1 MGFVHN
7 SHPDLGG
14 STPSLIYDARMSDDL
29 PPDGESLGAFL
40 GEIMKMLSGAGGASP
55 NSARDLA
62 RSIATGGESEPNIDP
77 RDRIAIEE
85 LVRVAELQ
93 VQSATQLVVAR
104 GAALRVDVVNRTQWV
119 DSTIEHYRPLLGAIA
134 SSISTGLPTPDD
146 LSENDP
152 MNQMMAGLSQ
162 MLESLL
168 LTMTTGSMVGEL
180 ARIAFGGFHLPLP
193 RPANAPLL
201 MLLPNVDRF
210 AQQWSLDPDD
220 LRLWVCL
227 NEATHRAVLGVPHV
241 SERLSDL
248 LQRHASAFERGPE
261 ALGDRLGN
269 FDLSAGP
276 EAFAELNET
285 LSDPEVILGAV
296 RSPAQAALEPEI
308 TALVAA
314 VTGYVDHVMD
324 QTGGSIIGSYDRV
337 TEALRRRR
345 TQADAS
351 DRLVERILG
360 LELDQDQYDRGT
372 AFVEG
377 VIERAGT
384 EGLDRLFGDPEH
396 LPTPSE
402 VDAPGLWLARIDLP
416 LG

>member
-1 MGFVHN
+1 
-7 SHPDLGG
+7 
-14 STPSLIYDARMSDDL
+14 MSDDL

-40 GEIMKMLSGAGGASP
+40 GEIMKMLSGAGSP
-55 NSARDLA
+55 SANSARDLA

-77 RDRIAIEE
+77 KDRIKIEE

-104 GAALRVDVVNRTQWV
+104 RGTLRVEVVNRSQWV
-119 DSTIEHYRPLLGAIA
+119 DSTIEHYRPLLGTIA
-134 SSISTGLPTPDD
+134 TSISTSLPTPDE

-152 MNQMMAGLSQ
+152 MSQMMAGLQQ
-162 MLESLL
+162 MLESML

-180 ARIAFGGFHLPLP
+180 ARVAFGGFHLPLP
-193 RPANAPLL
+193 RPADAQLSV
-201 MLLPNVDRF
+201 LLPNVDQF
-210 AQQWSLDPDD
+210 GQQWSLDADD

-227 NEATHRAVLGVPHV
+227 HEAAHRAVLGVPHV

-248 LQRHASAFERGPE
+248 LQRHASAFERDPE
-261 ALGDRLGN
+261 ALNEHLGAFN
-269 FDLSAGP
+269 LNAFDLSAGP
-276 EAFAELNET
+276 EALEELNKAF
-285 LSDPEVILGAV
+285 SDPEMIFGAV

-314 VTGYVDHVMD
+314 ITGYVDHVMD

-345 TQADAS
+345 TQAGAS
-351 DRLVERILG
+351 DRLVERLLG
-360 LELDQDQYDRGT
+360 LELDQNQFDRGT

-384 EGLDRLFGDPEH
+384 EGLDRLFDNPAH

-416 LG
+416 SS

>member
-1 MGFVHN
+1 
-7 SHPDLGG
+7 
-14 STPSLIYDARMSDDL
+14 MSDDL

-40 GEIMKMLSGAGGASP
+40 GELMKMLSGAAGPSAG
-55 NSARDLA
+55 SARDLA
-62 RSIATGGESEPNIDP
+62 RSIATHGESEPNIDP
-77 RDRIAIEE
+77 QDRIKIEE

-93 VQSATQLVVAR
+93 VQSATQLAVAR
-104 GAALRVDVVNRTQWV
+104 RGTLRVEVVNRSQWV
-119 DSTIEHYRPLLGAIA
+119 DNTIEHYRPLLSTIA
-134 SSISTGLPTPDD
+134 ESISTTLPTADE

-152 MNQMMAGLSQ
+152 MAQMMAGLQQ
-162 MLESLL
+162 MLESML

-180 ARIAFGGFHLPLP
+180 ARVAFGGFHLPLP
-193 RPANAPLL
+193 RPADAQL
-201 MLLPNVDRF
+201 MVLLPNIDRF
-210 AQQWSLDPDD
+210 GQEWSLDADD

-227 NEATHRAVLGVPHV
+227 HEAAYRAVLGVPHV
-241 SERLSDL
+241 SDRLSDL
-248 LQRHASAFERGPE
+248 LQRHAGAFERDPE
-261 ALGDRLGN
+261 VLNEHLGG

-276 EAFAELNET
+276 EALAELNKT
-285 LSDPEVILGAV
+285 LGDPELILGAV

-314 VTGYVDHVMD
+314 ITGYVDHVMD

-351 DRLVERILG
+351 DRLVGRLLG
-360 LELDQDQYDRGT
+360 LELDQNQFDRGT

-384 EGLDRLFGDPEH
+384 EGLDRLFDDPAN
-396 LPTPSE
+396 LPTPPE

-416 LG
+416 SI

>member
-1 MGFVHN
+1 
-7 SHPDLGG
+7 
-14 STPSLIYDARMSDDL
+14 
-29 PPDGESLGAFL
+29 
-40 GEIMKMLSGAGGASP
+40 MKMLSGAGGPTAS
-55 NSARDLA
+55 SARDLA
-62 RSIATGGESEPNIDP
+62 RSIANRGESEPNINP
-77 RDRIAIEE
+77 AERIKIEE

-93 VQSATQLVVAR
+93 VQSATRLAVAR
-104 GAALRVDVVNRTQWV
+104 GGTLRVEVVNRLRWV
-119 DSTIEHYRPLLGAIA
+119 DSTIEHYQPLLSTIA
-134 SSISTGLPTPDD
+134 GSISSSLPVPDEF
-146 LSENDP
+146 SEHDP
-152 MNQMMAGLSQ
+152 MSQMMAGLQQ
-162 MLESLL
+162 MLETML

-180 ARIAFGGFHLPLP
+180 ARVAFGGFHLPLP
-193 RPANAPLL
+193 RPADARLL
-201 MLLPNVDRF
+201 VLLPNIDQF
-210 AQQWSLDPDD
+210 GQEWSLDADD

-227 NEATHRAVLGVPHV
+227 HETAHRAVLGIPHV

-248 LQRHASAFERGPE
+248 LQRHASAFERDPD
-261 ALGDRLGN
+261 ALNEQLSA

-276 EAFAELNET
+276 EAFADLNKT
-285 LSDPEVILGAV
+285 FSDPDLIFGAV

-308 TALVAA
+308 GALVAA
-314 VTGYVDHVMD
+314 ISGYVDYVMD

-351 DRLVERILG
+351 DRLVERLLG
-360 LELDQDQYDRGT
+360 LELDQNQFDRGT

-384 EGLDRLFGDPEH
+384 EGLDRLFSDPAH

-416 LG
+416 LS

>member
-1 MGFVHN
+1 
-7 SHPDLGG
+7 
-14 STPSLIYDARMSDDL
+14 MSDDL
-29 PPDGESLGAFL
+29 PPEGESLGAFL
-40 GEIMKMLSGAGGASP
+40 GEIMKMLSGASGSSP

-62 RSIATGGESEPNIDP
+62 RTIATGGESEPNIDP
-77 RDRIAIEE
+77 RERITIEE

-93 VQSATQLVVAR
+93 VQSETQLVVAR

-152 MNQMMAGLSQ
+152 MRQMMAGLSQ
-162 MLESLL
+162 MLESML

-180 ARIAFGGFHLPLP
+180 ARIAFGGFQLPLP
-193 RPANAPLL
+193 RPTNAPLL
-201 MLLPNVDRF
+201 ILLPNVDRF
-210 AQQWSLDPDD
+210 GQEWSLNPDD

-227 NEATHRAVLGVPHV
+227 HETAHRAVLGVPHV
-241 SERLSDL
+241 NERLSDL
-248 LQRHASAFERGPE
+248 LQRHASAFERDPE
-261 ALGDRLGN
+261 ALNDRLGN

-276 EAFAELNET
+276 EAFAELNKT
-285 LSDPEVILGAV
+285 LSDPEMIFGAV

-314 VTGYVDHVMD
+314 ITGYVDYVMD
-324 QTGGSIIGSYDRV
+324 QTGGRIIGSYDMV

-360 LELDQDQYDRGT
+360 LELDQNQYDRGT

-384 EGLDRLFGDPEH
+384 TGLSRLFDDPTH

-416 LG
+416 SS

>member
-1 MGFVHN
+1 
-7 SHPDLGG
+7 
-14 STPSLIYDARMSDDL
+14 MSDDL

-40 GEIMKMLSGAGGASP
+40 GEFMKMLSGAGSP
-55 NSARDLA
+55 SANSARDLA

-77 RDRIAIEE
+77 KDRIKIEE

-104 GAALRVDVVNRTQWV
+104 SGTLRVEVVNRSQWV
-119 DSTIEHYRPLLGAIA
+119 DSTIEHYRPLLGTIA
-134 SSISTGLPTPDD
+134 TSISTSLPTPDE

-152 MNQMMAGLSQ
+152 MSQMMAGLQQ
-162 MLESLL
+162 MLESML

-180 ARIAFGGFHLPLP
+180 ARVAFGGFHLPLP
-193 RPANAPLL
+193 RPADAPLL
-201 MLLPNVDRF
+201 VLLPNVDQF
-210 AQQWSLDPDD
+210 GQQWSLDADD

-227 NEATHRAVLGVPHV
+227 HEAAHRAVLGVPHV
-241 SERLSDL
+241 GERLSDL
-248 LQRHASAFERGPE
+248 LQRHAGAFERDPE
-261 ALGDRLGN
+261 ALNEHLSA

-276 EAFAELNET
+276 EALAELDKT
-285 LSDPEVILGAV
+285 FSDPEMIFGAV

-314 VTGYVDHVMD
+314 ITGYVDHVMD
-324 QTGGSIIGSYDRV
+324 QTGGSIIGSYGRV

-345 TQADAS
+345 TQTGAS
-351 DRLVERILG
+351 DRLVERLLG
-360 LELDQDQYDRGT
+360 LELDQNQFDRGT

-384 EGLDRLFGDPEH
+384 EGLDRLFDDPAH

-416 LG
+416 SS

>member
-1 MGFVHN
+1 
-7 SHPDLGG
+7 
-14 STPSLIYDARMSDDL
+14 MSDDL

-40 GEIMKMLSGAGGASP
+40 GEIMKMLSSGGGPSAG
-55 NSARDLA
+55 SARDLA
-62 RSIATGGESEPNIDP
+62 RSIATHGESEPNIDP
-77 RDRIAIEE
+77 QDRIRIEE

-93 VQSATQLVVAR
+93 VQSATQLAVAR
-104 GAALRVDVVNRTQWV
+104 RGTLRVEVVNRSQWV
-119 DSTIEHYRPLLGAIA
+119 DNTIEHYRPLLSTIA
-134 SSISTGLPTPDD
+134 ESISTTLPTAEE

-152 MNQMMAGLSQ
+152 MAQMMAGLQQ
-162 MLESLL
+162 MLESML

-180 ARIAFGGFHLPLP
+180 ARVAFGGFHLPLP
-193 RPANAPLL
+193 RPADAQLTV
-201 MLLPNVDRF
+201 LLPNIDRF
-210 AQQWSLDPDD
+210 GQEWSLDADD

-227 NEATHRAVLGVPHV
+227 HEAAYRAVLGVPHV
-241 SERLSDL
+241 SDRLSDL
-248 LQRHASAFERGPE
+248 LQRHAGAFERDPE
-261 ALGDRLGN
+261 VLNEHLGG

-276 EAFAELNET
+276 EALAELNKT
-285 LSDPEVILGAV
+285 LGDPELILGAV

-314 VTGYVDHVMD
+314 ITGYVDHVMD

-351 DRLVERILG
+351 DRLVGRLLG
-360 LELDQDQYDRGT
+360 LELDQNQFDRGT

-384 EGLDRLFGDPEH
+384 EGLDRLFDDPAN
-396 LPTPSE
+396 LPTPPE

-416 LG
+416 SI

>member
-1 MGFVHN
+1 
-7 SHPDLGG
+7 
-14 STPSLIYDARMSDDL
+14 MSDDL
-29 PPDGESLGAFL
+29 PPDGESFGAFL
-40 GEIMKMLSGAGGASP
+40 GEVMKMLSGTGGPSAG
-55 NSARDLA
+55 SARDLA
-62 RSIATGGESEPNIDP
+62 RSIATQGESEPNIDP
-77 RDRIAIEE
+77 QDRIKIEE

-93 VQSATQLVVAR
+93 VQSATRLAVAR
-104 GAALRVDVVNRTQWV
+104 SGTLRVEVVNRSQWV
-119 DSTIEHYRPLLGAIA
+119 DSTIEQYRPLLEKIA
-134 SSISTGLPTPDD
+134 SSISTSLPAPDEFT
-146 LSENDP
+146 ENDP
-152 MNQMMAGLSQ
+152 MHQMMAGLQQ
-162 MLESLL
+162 MLESML

-180 ARIAFGGFHLPLP
+180 ARVAFGGFYLPLP
-193 RPANAPLL
+193 RPADAQLSI
-201 MLLPNVDRF
+201 LLPNIDRF
-210 AQQWSLDPDD
+210 GQEWSLDADD

-227 NEATHRAVLGVPHV
+227 HEAAHRAVLGVPHV

-248 LQRHASAFERGPE
+248 LRRHAGAFERDPG
-261 ALGDRLGN
+261 ALNEQLSG

-276 EAFAELNET
+276 EALAELNKT
-285 LSDPEVILGAV
+285 LSDPEMIFGAV
-296 RSPAQAALEPEI
+296 RSSAQAALQPEI

-351 DRLVERILG
+351 DRLVERLLG
-360 LELDQDQYDRGT
+360 LELDQNQFDRGT

-384 EGLDRLFGDPEH
+384 EGLDRLFDDPEH

-416 LG
+416 LS

>member
-1 MGFVHN
+1 
-7 SHPDLGG
+7 
-14 STPSLIYDARMSDDL
+14 MSDDL

-40 GEIMKMLSGAGGASP
+40 GEIMKMLSGASGASP

-93 VQSATQLVVAR
+93 VQSATQLAVAR
-104 GAALRVDVVNRTQWV
+104 GSALRVEVANRSQWV
-119 DSTIEHYRPLLGAIA
+119 DSTIEHYRPLLGTIA

-152 MNQMMAGLSQ
+152 MSQMMAGLSQ
-162 MLESLL
+162 MLESML
-168 LTMTTGSMVGEL
+168 LTMTTGSMVGGL

-193 RPANAPLL
+193 RPTSAPLL
-201 MLLPNVDRF
+201 VLLPNVDRF
-210 AQQWSLDPDD
+210 GKEWSLDADD

-227 NEATHRAVLGVPHV
+227 HETAHRAVLGVPHV
-241 SERLSDL
+241 GERLSDL
-248 LQRHASAFERGPE
+248 LQRHASSFERDPE
-261 ALGDRLGN
+261 ALNDHLSG
-269 FDLSAGP
+269 FDLSGGP
-276 EAFAELNET
+276 EAFAELNKT
-285 LSDPEVILGAV
+285 LSDPEMIFGAV

-314 VTGYVDHVMD
+314 ITGYVDHVMD
-324 QTGGSIIGSYDRV
+324 QTGGSIIGSYNMV

-360 LELDQDQYDRGT
+360 LELDQNQYDRGT
-372 AFVEG
+372 AFVNG

-384 EGLDRLFGDPEH
+384 SGLNRLFDDPAH

-416 LG
+416 SN

>member
-1 MGFVHN
+1 
-7 SHPDLGG
+7 
-14 STPSLIYDARMSDDL
+14 MSDDL

-40 GEIMKMLSGAGGASP
+40 GEIMKMLSGAGSP
-55 NSARDLA
+55 SANSARDLA

-77 RDRIAIEE
+77 KDRIKIEE

-104 GAALRVDVVNRTQWV
+104 SGTLRVEVVNRSQWV
-119 DSTIEHYRPLLGAIA
+119 DSTIEHYRPLLGTIA
-134 SSISTGLPTPDD
+134 TSISTSLPTPDE

-152 MNQMMAGLSQ
+152 MSQMMAGLQQ
-162 MLESLL
+162 MLESML

-180 ARIAFGGFHLPLP
+180 ARVAFGGFHLPLP
-193 RPANAPLL
+193 RPADAPLL
-201 MLLPNVDRF
+201 VLLPNVDQF
-210 AQQWSLDPDD
+210 GQQWSLDADD

-227 NEATHRAVLGVPHV
+227 HEAAHRAVLGVPHV
-241 SERLSDL
+241 GERLSDL
-248 LQRHASAFERGPE
+248 LQRHAGAFERDPE
-261 ALGDRLGN
+261 ALNEHLSA

-276 EAFAELNET
+276 EALAELDKT
-285 LSDPEVILGAV
+285 FSDPEMIFGAV

-314 VTGYVDHVMD
+314 ITGYVDHVMD
-324 QTGGSIIGSYDRV
+324 QTGGSIIGSYGRV

-345 TQADAS
+345 TQTGAS
-351 DRLVERILG
+351 DRLVERLLG
-360 LELDQDQYDRGT
+360 LELDQNQFDRGT

-384 EGLDRLFGDPEH
+384 EGLDRLFDDPAH

-416 LG
+416 SS

>member
-1 MGFVHN
+1 
-7 SHPDLGG
+7 
-14 STPSLIYDARMSDDL
+14 MSDDL

-40 GEIMKMLSGAGGASP
+40 GEIMKMLSGAGSP
-55 NSARDLA
+55 SANSARDLA
-62 RSIATGGESEPNIDP
+62 RSVATGGESEPNIDP
-77 RDRIAIEE
+77 KDRIKIEE

-104 GAALRVDVVNRTQWV
+104 SGTLRVEVVNRSQWV
-119 DSTIEHYRPLLGAIA
+119 DSTIEHYRPLLGTIA
-134 SSISTGLPTPDD
+134 TSISTSLPTPDE

-152 MNQMMAGLSQ
+152 MSQMMAGLQQ
-162 MLESLL
+162 MLESML

-180 ARIAFGGFHLPLP
+180 ARVAFGGFHLPLP
-193 RPANAPLL
+193 RPADAQLL
-201 MLLPNVDRF
+201 VLLPNVDQF
-210 AQQWSLDPDD
+210 GQQWSLDPDD

-227 NEATHRAVLGVPHV
+227 HEAAHRAVLGVPHV

-248 LQRHASAFERGPE
+248 LQRHASAFERDPE
-261 ALGDRLGN
+261 TLNEQLSASDLN
-269 FDLSAGP
+269 PFDLSAGP
-276 EAFAELNET
+276 EALAELNKT
-285 LSDPEVILGAV
+285 FGDPEMIFGAV

-314 VTGYVDHVMD
+314 ITGYVDHVMD

-345 TQADAS
+345 TQSGAS
-351 DRLVERILG
+351 DRLVERLLG
-360 LELDQDQYDRGT
+360 LELDQNQFDRGT

-384 EGLDRLFGDPEH
+384 EGLDRLFDDPAH

-416 LG
+416 FN

>member
-1 MGFVHN
+1 
-7 SHPDLGG
+7 
-14 STPSLIYDARMSDDL
+14 MSDDL
-29 PPDGESLGAFL
+29 PPDGASFGAFL
-40 GEIMKMLSGAGGASP
+40 GEIMKMLSGASGPSA

-77 RDRIAIEE
+77 GDRIKIEE

-93 VQSATQLVVAR
+93 VQSATELVVAR
-104 GAALRVDVVNRTQWV
+104 SRTLRVEVVNRSQWV
-119 DSTIEHYRPLLGAIA
+119 DSTIEHYRPLLGTIA
-134 SSISTGLPTPDD
+134 ASISTTLPTPDE

-152 MNQMMAGLSQ
+152 MSQMMAGLSQ
-162 MLESLL
+162 MLESIM

-193 RPANAPLL
+193 RPADAQLL
-201 MLLPNVDRF
+201 VLLPNVDQF
-210 AQQWSLDPDD
+210 GQQWSLDADD

-227 NEATHRAVLGVPHV
+227 HETAHRAVLGVPHV

-248 LQRHASAFERGPE
+248 LQRHASAFERDPE
-261 ALGDRLGN
+261 ALNDHLSG
-269 FDLSAGP
+269 FDLSTAP
-276 EAFAELNET
+276 EALAELNKT
-285 LSDPEVILGAV
+285 LSDPEMIFGAV
-296 RSPAQAALEPEI
+296 RSPEQAALEPEI

-314 VTGYVDHVMD
+314 ITGYVDHVMD

-351 DRLVERILG
+351 DRLVERLLG
-360 LELDQDQYDRGT
+360 LELDQNQFDRGT

-377 VIERAGT
+377 VVERAGT
-384 EGLDRLFGDPEH
+384 EGLNRLFDDPAH

-416 LG
+416 LS